1 MPLFAFFLF
10 FIFLFFQEALI
21 IFNTKSLAKYLKA
34 IEELKSK
41 VAEDVK
47 LSLEEKSRDVCAK
60 WEVRTC
66 LCVWSSC
73 FQIQPGP
80 VGDQNHPGWSPVC
93 PMSQRRGLTSAGRA
107 SHTPRSVGFCLHS
120 ANSFWR
126 LESDWKVERGSQGC
140 FSFFFLHSVSGSRV
154 CPCQQVPWI
163 QPLVGAPPA
172 WAPLKP
178 PGEGAGSFVPT
189 LVSGSLYCPIFGFH
203 LLYNQF
209 PAFSS
214 L

>member
-1 MPLFAFFLF
+1 MVTSQTRFCRATMGTP
-10 FIFLFFQEALI
+10 
-21 IFNTKSLAKYLKA
+21 KSLFLKRILRRPLRVTIQLYYL
-34 IEELKSK
+34 IPS
-41 VAEDVK
+41 
-47 LSLEEKSRDVCAK
+47 LSV
-60 WEVRTC
+60 
-66 LCVWSSC
+66 
-73 FQIQPGP
+73 
-80 VGDQNHPGWSPVC
+80 SPYVH
-93 PMSQRRGLTSAGRA
+93 THTHT
-107 SHTPRSVGFCLHS
+107 HTPRSVGFCLHS

-140 FSFFFLHSVSGSRV
+140 LSFFFLHSVSGSRV

-214 L
+214 LWAKYLVLSDFLVEF